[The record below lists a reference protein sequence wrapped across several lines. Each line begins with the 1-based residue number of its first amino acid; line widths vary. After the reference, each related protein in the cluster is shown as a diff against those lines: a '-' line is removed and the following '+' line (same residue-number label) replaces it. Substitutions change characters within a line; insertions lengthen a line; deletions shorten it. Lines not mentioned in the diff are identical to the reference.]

1 MMLDISNTI
10 TIAEWEIELNAIR
23 SQGNGGQRVNKVATA
38 IHLRFDI
45 KRSSLPA
52 IYKERLLMLK
62 DSRITTDGVVVIK
75 AQSFRTQD
83 QNKDDALKRLKEIIL
98 SAMVIQKTRRA
109 TKPTRNSQKRRV
121 ENKKKKG
128 ETKSL
133 RSKVNL

>member
-1 MMLDISNTI
+1 MLDISNTI

-98 SAMVIQKTRRA
+98 AAMVIQKTRRA

>member
-1 MMLDISNTI
+1 MLDISNSI
-10 TIAEWEIELNAIR
+10 TLAEWEVELNAIR

-45 KRSSLPA
+45 KRSSLPT

-62 DSRITTDGVVVIK
+62 DSRITADGVVIIK

-83 QNKDDALKRLKEIIL
+83 QNKDDALKRLKEVIL
-98 SAMVIQKTRRA
+98 AAMVVQKARRA

>member
-1 MMLDISNTI
+1 MLDISNTI
-10 TIAEWEIELNAIR
+10 TLAEWEIELNAIR

-98 SAMVIQKTRRA
+98 AAMVIQKIRRA

>member
-1 MMLDISNTI
+1 MLDISNTI
-10 TIAEWEIELNAIR
+10 TLAEWEIELNAIR

-62 DSRITTDGVVVIK
+62 DSRITTGGVVVIK

-98 SAMVIQKTRRA
+98 AAMVIQKTRRA